1 MQVSYTDIF
10 LGGFSQGG
18 CLSLHLLREEHS
30 SRLPNQTRGIFSLGS
45 FLINDSIVLAEQRV
59 STSRSQSDLPVLMMH
74 GTSRSSLIYSP
85 ILSHPSLS
93 YLTPSYRIL
102 SCPIPSS
109 YIHPILSYLL
119 PSHHILSQSHLFPYP
134 ILSFP
139 ILSHPIPSYPIPEYP
154 ILSSPVPYYP
164 ILSHLTLSHPILTH
178 LVLSH
183 LILSHP
189 IPHYPIPSHS
199 APVSL
204 TPYQNCLYN
213 SQYFF
218 A

>member
-45 FLINDSIVLAEQRV
+45 FLINDSIVLAEQRI

-74 GTSRSSLIYSP
+74 GTSRSSPIYSP
-85 ILSHPSLS
+85 ILSYPILS

-109 YIHPILSYLL
+109 YIHPILSHHIISYPSLMYSPIPSYLFL
-119 PSHHILSQSHLFPYP
+119 FCPILFHHILSQNILSYPLLSPTILSYPILPYP
-134 ILSFP
+134 I
-139 ILSHPIPSYPIPEYP
+139 
-154 ILSSPVPYYP
+154 PY
-164 ILSHLTLSHPILTH
+164 
-178 LVLSH
+178 
-183 LILSHP
+183 
-189 IPHYPIPSHS
+189 
-199 APVSL
+199 
-204 TPYQNCLYN
+204 
-213 SQYFF
+213 
-218 A
+218 